1 MQVLQALINEGKE
14 SLGDINNESNKK
26 EQNIKNYGTKAR
38 KMMFL
43 KNREDECYKKHG
55 FHGIGDIIL
64 KIKIENLLGMKT
76 KKSKT
81 IP

>member
-43 KNREDECYKKHG
+43 KNRR
-55 FHGIGDIIL
+55 
-64 KIKIENLLGMKT
+64 
-76 KKSKT
+76 
-81 IP
+81 